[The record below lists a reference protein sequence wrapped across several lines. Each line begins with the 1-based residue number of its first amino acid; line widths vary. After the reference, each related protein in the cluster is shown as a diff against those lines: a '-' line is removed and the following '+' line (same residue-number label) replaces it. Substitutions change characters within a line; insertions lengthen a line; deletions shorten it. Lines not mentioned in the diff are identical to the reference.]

1 MTTCLVGNFLK
12 HKLYTNLTNFQKFD
26 TPGTCNGK
34 KIDLQVYFPHRFSPQ
49 KKIVPTE
56 KIYLLMNHFCL
67 KMGVRGF
74 IWVGLGVCV
83 LGKRGG
89 FLHIYTAFVQTK
101 NYTIYLLND
110 LCGTVV
116 V

>member
-1 MTTCLVGNFLK
+1 
-12 HKLYTNLTNFQKFD
+12 
-26 TPGTCNGK
+26 
-34 KIDLQVYFPHRFSPQ
+34 
-49 KKIVPTE
+49 
-56 KIYLLMNHFCL
+56 MNHFCL